1 MDEKSFLK
9 KYYSIVDELDKNITR
24 FTQLEKELEIA
35 KANNDLELANTL
47 LKEYKKISNNI
58 KILKE
63 KSEELNK
70 V

>member
-24 FTQLEKELEIA
+24 FTQLEKELEIS

-58 KILKE
+58 KNLKE